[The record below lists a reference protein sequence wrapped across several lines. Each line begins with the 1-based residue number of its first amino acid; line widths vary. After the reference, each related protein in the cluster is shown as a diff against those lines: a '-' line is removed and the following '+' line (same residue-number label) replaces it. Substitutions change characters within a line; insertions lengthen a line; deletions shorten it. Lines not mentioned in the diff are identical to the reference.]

1 MADMPDPIPESSGR
15 NPRGYGVG
23 VSNAAAMEGN
33 DRRESSELMKAVVE
47 RGNMKAA
54 YAKPQ
59 WGFRLRRRYSD
70 FSGNSVSFFPGLC
83 DQSDR

>member
-1 MADMPDPIPESSGR
+1 MTKQTLNSMADMPDPIPESSGR

-47 RGNMKAA
+47 RGNMKAGFPSPSA
-54 YAKPQ
+54 V
-59 WGFRLRRRYSD
+59 FRLQR
-70 FSGNSVSFFPGLC
+70 
-83 DQSDR
+83 